1 MEPFPWRRLY
11 RLGIHFSQNAR
22 WNIFSPQRSRRS
34 KTAGSVGEQLDSDAL
49 VENGGVKGGVGMSM
63 GNENYQEELQ
73 KIKERT
79 ARNEKNAKRLNRVS
93 TVITV
98 LAVLLMIIACLDK
111 AVLFAGYVLS
121 YLH

>member
-1 MEPFPWRRLY
+1 MPE
-11 RLGIHFSQNAR
+11 GCC
-22 WNIFSPQRSRRS
+22 
-34 KTAGSVGEQLDSDAL
+34 KTAGSVGEQLGSDAPM
-49 VENGGVKGGVGMSM
+49 ESGGVKGGVSMSM

-93 TVITV
+93 TFITV

>member
-1 MEPFPWRRLY
+1 M
-11 RLGIHFSQNAR
+11 
-22 WNIFSPQRSRRS
+22 
-34 KTAGSVGEQLDSDAL
+34 
-49 VENGGVKGGVGMSM
+49 ENGGVKGGVGMSM
-63 GNENYQEELQ
+63 GNGNYQEELQ
-73 KIKERT
+73 RIKERT
-79 ARNEKNAKRLNRVS
+79 ARNEKNAKCLNRAS